1 MNEQALISQLKT
13 EMTSKRPLFMQIQQ
27 CAAPGG
33 GNNRKSYINLENTH
47 DMAALLPLLLPMH
60 PRNAAAA
67 QLGGECCK
75 IFWKARSSSS
85 CLP

>member
-13 EMTSKRPLFMQIQQ
+13 EMTSKWPLFMQIQQ

-67 QLGGECCK
+67 QLG
-75 IFWKARSSSS
+75 
-85 CLP
+85 

>member
-1 MNEQALISQLKT
+1 MIDMAALLPEKKLKNRR
-13 EMTSKRPLFMQIQQ
+13 KKQK
-27 CAAPGG
+27 
-33 GNNRKSYINLENTH
+33 NRKSYVNLENTH

-67 QLGGECCK
+67 QLGRECCK

>member
-13 EMTSKRPLFMQIQQ
+13 EMTSKWPLFMQIQQ

-47 DMAALLPLLLPMH
+47 DMAATTKNNKQQQTAKNIKN
-60 PRNAAAA
+60 R
-67 QLGGECCK
+67 K
-75 IFWKARSSSS
+75 S
-85 CLP
+85 

>member
-47 DMAALLPLLLPMH
+47 DMAAALLPLLLPMH

-67 QLGGECCK
+67 QLG
-75 IFWKARSSSS
+75 
-85 CLP
+85 